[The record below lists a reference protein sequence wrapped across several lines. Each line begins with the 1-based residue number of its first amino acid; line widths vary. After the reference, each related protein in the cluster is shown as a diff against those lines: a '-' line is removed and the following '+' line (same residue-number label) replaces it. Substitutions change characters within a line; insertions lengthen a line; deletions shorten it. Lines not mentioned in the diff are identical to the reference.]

1 MFVRQ
6 VGDKMQTDLLNI
18 FFEESE
24 EHLQSLNENV
34 LILEQNPADMG
45 VIGEIFRS
53 AHTFKGMSASMEFTE
68 MADLTHKMENVLDE
82 IRHGNIVVNANI
94 IDVIFECIDNL
105 EKMVADVQ
113 QGGMGNID
121 AASTKQKLEALL
133 NGNVEVSADYVENN
147 RISNKNVVSHE
158 VYITVEQQAIL
169 KAVRAVMCIEALQN
183 LGDIQKTVPSI
194 EEIEAD
200 AFGFEFTVFMNTDRS
215 VEELKQVVLHV
226 SEIDKVE
233 VKQGES
239 SQEVVSP
246 EVVVQEFVQVEETVQ
261 PAIVTQME
269 TPIEAVVQPA
279 MVTQMETPIE
289 EVAQPASATSAK
301 STTKTKNAKVENR
314 SIRVQLEKIERLMNM
329 FEESVIERGRI
340 DELAQTIQNKELIE
354 HLNRLGDISKDI
366 QNVLLNMRMVPIET
380 VFNRFPRMVRM
391 LAKDLGKKI
400 DLQIT
405 GEDTEVDKIV
415 IDEIGDPLVHLI
427 RNAIDHGIETVEQ
440 RRDAGKN
447 ETGTIK
453 LEAFHSGNHV
463 VIQITDDGNGIY
475 KGKVLEKAIKNGV
488 VTEAEAN
495 KLTDREVFD
504 LIFQPG
510 FSTAEV
516 VSDLS
521 GRGVGLDVVKHTI
534 HSLGGH
540 LIIDSEEGKGST
552 FRIELPLTL
561 SIIQSMLVQT
571 NDKRYALP
579 LGSIVEAI
587 RIKREDIQ
595 SLQGKDVL
603 NYRDQIIEVKHLS
616 TVFGEKTVDEAFES
630 YDSQMVPVLIVRNTH
645 RSYGLIVNTIIGQ
658 REIVLKSLGD
668 FFAESSNYFSGATIL
683 GDGRV
688 VLILNPE
695 GL

>member
-1 MFVRQ
+1 
-6 VGDKMQTDLLNI
+6 MQTDLLNI
-18 FFEESE
+18 FFEEAE

-34 LILEQNPADMG
+34 LNLEQNPADMG
-45 VIGEIFRS
+45 VVGEIFRS
-53 AHTFKGMSASMEFTE
+53 AHTFKGMSASMEFAE

-82 IRHGNIVVNANI
+82 IRHGNMMVNANI

-105 EKMVADVQ
+105 EKMVTDVQ

-121 AASTKQKLEALL
+121 VVSTKHKLEALL
-133 NGNVEVSADYVENN
+133 NGNVEVSMEQVEQSSINN
-147 RISNKNVVSHE
+147 DDTVSHE

-169 KAVRAVMCIEALQN
+169 KAVRAIMCIEALQN
-183 LGDIQKTVPSI
+183 VGDIQKTVPSI

-200 AFGFEFTVFMNTDRS
+200 AFGFEFTVYMDTDRS

-226 SEIDKVE
+226 SEIEKVE
-233 VKQGES
+233 VKQGI
-239 SQEVVSP
+239 
-246 EVVVQEFVQVEETVQ
+246 VQSI
-261 PAIVTQME
+261 AATQLDPSLE
-269 TPIEAVVQPA
+269 ARTPTAS
-279 MVTQMETPIE
+279 TTP
-289 EVAQPASATSAK
+289 AK
-301 STTKTKNAKVENR
+301 SNTKTKNAKVENR

-340 DELAQTIQNKELIE
+340 DELAETIQNKELIE

-400 DLQIT
+400 DLQIK

-427 RNAIDHGIETVEQ
+427 RNAIDHGIETVEN

-463 VIQITDDGNGIY
+463 VIQITDDGNGIH

-488 VTEAEAN
+488 VTESEAN

-579 LGSIVEAI
+579 LGNIAEAI
-587 RIKREDIQ
+587 RIKKEDIQ

-603 NYRDQIIEVKHLS
+603 NYRNQIIEVKHLS
-616 TVFGEKTVDEAFES
+616 TVFGEKTVDEAFAS

>member
-1 MFVRQ
+1 M
-6 VGDKMQTDLLNI
+6 KMQTDLLNI

-34 LILEQNPADMG
+34 LTLEQNPTDMD
-45 VIGEIFRS
+45 VVGEIFRS

-82 IRHGNIVVNANI
+82 IRHGNIVVHADI

-121 AASTKQKLEALL
+121 VVATKQKLEALL
-133 NGNVEVSADYVENN
+133 NGNVETSMEHVEQESINN
-147 RISNKNVVSHE
+147 DDAVSHE
-158 VYITVEQQAIL
+158 VHITVEQQAIL
-169 KAVRAVMCIEALQN
+169 KAVRAIMCIEALQN
-183 LGDIQKTVPSI
+183 IGDIQKTVPSI

-215 VEELKQVVLHV
+215 EEEVKQVVLHV
-226 SEIDKVE
+226 SEIEKVV

-239 SQEVVSP
+239 LQEVDSMVATQETTRVEEMIQPS
-246 EVVVQEFVQVEETVQ
+246 VVAQVE
-261 PAIVTQME
+261 A
-269 TPIEAVVQPA
+269 PIETAK
-279 MVTQMETPIE
+279 
-289 EVAQPASATSAK
+289 QPASTTPTK
-301 STTKTKNAKVENR
+301 STAKTKNAKGENR

-340 DELAQTIQNKELIE
+340 DELAQAIQNKELIE

-427 RNAIDHGIETVEQ
+427 RNAIDHGIETVEK

-453 LEAFHSGNHV
+453 LESFHSGNHV
-463 VIQITDDGNGIY
+463 VIQITDDGNGIH

-488 VTEAEAN
+488 VTESEAN

-579 LGSIVEAI
+579 LGNIVEAI

-595 SLQGKDVL
+595 SIQGKDVL

-630 YDSQMVPVLIVRNTH
+630 YESQMVPVLIVRNTH

>member
-1 MFVRQ
+1 
-6 VGDKMQTDLLNI
+6 MQTDLLNI

-34 LILEQNPADMG
+34 LTLEQNPADMD
-45 VIGEIFRS
+45 VVGEIFRS

-82 IRHGNIVVNANI
+82 IRHGNIVVHAEI

-121 AASTKQKLEALL
+121 VITTKQKLEALL
-133 NGNVEVSADYVENN
+133 NGNVETPVEYIEQELINN
-147 RISNKNVVSHE
+147 DDAVSHE
-158 VYITVEQQAIL
+158 VHITVEQQAIL
-169 KAVRAVMCIEALQN
+169 KAVRAIMCIEALQN
-183 LGDIQKTVPSI
+183 VGNVQKTVPSI

-200 AFGFEFTVFMNTDRS
+200 AFGFEFTVFMDTDQS
-215 VEELKQVVLHV
+215 EEELKQVVLHV
-226 SEIDKVE
+226 SEIEKVE
-233 VKQGES
+233 VKQGHTSKEVVS
-239 SQEVVSP
+239 EELATQEVVQ
-246 EVVVQEFVQVEETVQ
+246 EVKQVATQVESTKE
-261 PAIVTQME
+261 ISKK
-269 TPIEAVVQPA
+269 
-279 MVTQMETPIE
+279 
-289 EVAQPASATSAK
+289 PASATSAK
-301 STTKTKNAKVENR
+301 SNAKTKNAKVENR

-340 DELAQTIQNKELIE
+340 DELAQRIQNKELIE

-427 RNAIDHGIETVEQ
+427 RNAIDHGVETVEQ

-463 VIQITDDGNGIY
+463 VIQITDDGNGIH

-488 VTEAEAN
+488 VTESEAN

-571 NDKRYALP
+571 NDKRYAFP
-579 LGSIVEAI
+579 LGNIVEAI

-603 NYRDQIIEVKHLS
+603 NYRNQIIEVKHLS
-616 TVFGEKTVDEAFES
+616 TVFGEKTVDEAFAS
-630 YDSQMVPVLIVRNTH
+630 YDGQMVPVLIVRNTH

>member
-1 MFVRQ
+1 
-6 VGDKMQTDLLNI
+6 MQTDLLNI
-18 FFEESE
+18 FFEEAE

-34 LILEQNPADMG
+34 LNLEQNPADMG
-45 VIGEIFRS
+45 VVGEIFRS
-53 AHTFKGMSASMEFTE
+53 AHTFKGMSASMEFAE

-82 IRHGNIVVNANI
+82 IRHGNMMVNANI

-121 AASTKQKLEALL
+121 VVSTKHKLEALL
-133 NGNVEVSADYVENN
+133 NGNVEASMEQVEQSSINN
-147 RISNKNVVSHE
+147 DDTVSHE

-169 KAVRAVMCIEALQN
+169 KAVRAIMCIEALQN
-183 LGDIQKTVPSI
+183 IGDIQKTVPSI

-200 AFGFEFTVFMNTDRS
+200 AFGFEFTVYMDTDRS

-226 SEIDKVE
+226 SEIEKVE
-233 VKQGES
+233 VKQGNIAE
-239 SQEVVSP
+239 EGI
-246 EVVVQEFVQVEETVQ
+246 VQSI
-261 PAIVTQME
+261 AATQLDPSLE
-269 TPIEAVVQPA
+269 ARTPTAS
-279 MVTQMETPIE
+279 TTP
-289 EVAQPASATSAK
+289 TK

-340 DELAQTIQNKELIE
+340 DELAETIQNKELIE

-400 DLQIT
+400 DLQIK

-427 RNAIDHGIETVEQ
+427 RNAIDHGIETVEN

-463 VIQITDDGNGIY
+463 VIQITDDGNGIH

-488 VTEAEAN
+488 VTESEAN

-579 LGSIVEAI
+579 LGNIAEAI
-587 RIKREDIQ
+587 RIKKEDIQ

-603 NYRDQIIEVKHLS
+603 NYRNQIIEVKHLS
-616 TVFGEKTVDEAFES
+616 TVFGEKTVDEAFAS

>member
-1 MFVRQ
+1 
-6 VGDKMQTDLLNI
+6 MQTDLLNI

-34 LILEQNPADMG
+34 LTLEQNPTDMD
-45 VIGEIFRS
+45 VVGEIFRS

-82 IRHGNIVVNANI
+82 IRHGNIVVNAEI

-121 AASTKQKLEALL
+121 VVATKQKLEALL
-133 NGNVEVSADYVENN
+133 NGNVETPAEYIEQEPINN
-147 RISNKNVVSHE
+147 DDAVSHE
-158 VYITVEQQAIL
+158 VHITVEQQAIL
-169 KAVRAVMCIEALQN
+169 KAVRAIMCIEALQN
-183 LGDIQKTVPSI
+183 VGEIQKTVPSI

-200 AFGFEFTVFMNTDRS
+200 AFGFEFTVFMDTDQS
-215 VEELKQVVLHV
+215 EEELKQVVLHV
-226 SEIDKVE
+226 SEIEKVE
-233 VKQGES
+233 VKQGHTLK
-239 SQEVVSP
+239 EVVSK
-246 EVVVQEFVQVEETVQ
+246 ELGTQEAVQEDIQAATHVESTK
-261 PAIVTQME
+261 
-269 TPIEAVVQPA
+269 
-279 MVTQMETPIE
+279 
-289 EVAQPASATSAK
+289 EVSKQPASATPAK
-301 STTKTKNAKVENR
+301 STAKTKNGKVENR

-340 DELAQTIQNKELIE
+340 DELAQAIQNKELIE

-427 RNAIDHGIETVEQ
+427 RNAIDHGVETVEQ

-463 VIQITDDGNGIY
+463 VIQITDDGNGIH

-488 VTEAEAN
+488 VTESEAN

-571 NDKRYALP
+571 NDKRYAFP
-579 LGSIVEAI
+579 LGNIVEAI

-603 NYRDQIIEVKHLS
+603 NYRNQIIEVKHLS
-616 TVFGEKTVDEAFES
+616 TVFGEKTVDEAFAS
-630 YDSQMVPVLIVRNTH
+630 YDGQMVPVLIVRNTH

>member
-1 MFVRQ
+1 
-6 VGDKMQTDLLNI
+6 MQTDLLNI

-34 LILEQNPADMG
+34 LTLEQNPADMD
-45 VIGEIFRS
+45 VVGEIFRS

-82 IRHGNIVVNANI
+82 IRHGNIVVNAEI

-121 AASTKQKLEALL
+121 VITTKQKLEALL
-133 NGNVEVSADYVENN
+133 NGNVETPVEYIEQELINN
-147 RISNKNVVSHE
+147 DDVVSHE
-158 VYITVEQQAIL
+158 VHITVEQQAIL
-169 KAVRAVMCIEALQN
+169 KAVRAIMCIEALQN
-183 LGDIQKTVPSI
+183 VGNVQKTIPSI

-200 AFGFEFTVFMNTDRS
+200 AFGFEFTVFMDTDQS
-215 VEELKQVVLHV
+215 EEELKQVVLHV
-226 SEIDKVE
+226 SEIEKVE
-233 VKQGES
+233 VKQGHTSKEVVS
-239 SQEVVSP
+239 EELATQEVVQ
-246 EVVVQEFVQVEETVQ
+246 VATQVESTKE
-261 PAIVTQME
+261 ISK
-269 TPIEAVVQPA
+269 
-279 MVTQMETPIE
+279 
-289 EVAQPASATSAK
+289 QPASATSAK
-301 STTKTKNAKVENR
+301 SNAKTKSGKVENR

-340 DELAQTIQNKELIE
+340 DELAQRIQNKELIE

-427 RNAIDHGIETVEQ
+427 RNAIDHGVETVEQ

-463 VIQITDDGNGIY
+463 VIQITDDGNGIH

-488 VTEAEAN
+488 VTESEAN

-571 NDKRYALP
+571 NDKRYAFP
-579 LGSIVEAI
+579 LGNIVEAI

-603 NYRDQIIEVKHLS
+603 NYRNQIIEVKHLS
-616 TVFGEKTVDEAFES
+616 TVFGEKTVDEAFAS
-630 YDSQMVPVLIVRNTH
+630 YDGQMVPVLIVRNTH

>member
-1 MFVRQ
+1 
-6 VGDKMQTDLLNI
+6 MQTDLLNI

-34 LILEQNPADMG
+34 LVLEQNPADMD
-45 VIGEIFRS
+45 VVGEIFRS

-82 IRHGNIVVNANI
+82 IRHGNIVVNADI

-121 AASTKQKLEALL
+121 VASTKQKLEALL
-133 NGNVEVSADYVENN
+133 NGNVETPTEHIEQNHIDTDDA
-147 RISNKNVVSHE
+147 VSHE
-158 VYITVEQQAIL
+158 VHITVEQQAIL
-169 KAVRAVMCIEALQN
+169 KAVRAIMCIEALQN
-183 LGDIQKTVPSI
+183 VGNIQKTAPSI

-200 AFGFEFTVFMNTDRS
+200 AFGFEFTVFMDTDCS
-215 VEELKQVVLHV
+215 IEELKQVVLHV
-226 SEIDKVE
+226 SEIEKVE
-233 VKQGES
+233 VKQGEPIS
-239 SQEVVSP
+239 KEVASKKVVTQEV
-246 EVVVQEFVQVEETVQ
+246 VQVEEKLQ
-261 PAIVTQME
+261 PAVATQVE
-269 TPIEAVVQPA
+269 SPIEATNQPSSA
-279 MVTQMETPIE
+279 MP
-289 EVAQPASATSAK
+289 AK

-427 RNAIDHGIETVEQ
+427 RNAIDHGVETVEK

-463 VIQITDDGNGIY
+463 VIQITDDGNGIN

-488 VTEAEAN
+488 VTEADAN
-495 KLTDREVFD
+495 RLTDREVFD

-579 LGSIVEAI
+579 LGNIVEAI

-603 NYRDQIIEVKHLS
+603 NYRNQIIEVKHLS
-616 TVFGEKTVDEAFES
+616 TVFGEKTVDEAFAS
-630 YDSQMVPVLIVRNTH
+630 YDGQMVPVLIVRNTH

>member
-1 MFVRQ
+1 
-6 VGDKMQTDLLNI
+6 MQTDLLNI
-18 FFEESE
+18 FFEEAE

-34 LILEQNPADMG
+34 LNLEQNPADMG
-45 VIGEIFRS
+45 VVGEIFRS
-53 AHTFKGMSASMEFTE
+53 AHTFKGMSASMEFAE

-82 IRHGNIVVNANI
+82 IRHGNMMVNANI

-105 EKMVADVQ
+105 EKMVTDVQ

-121 AASTKQKLEALL
+121 VVSTKHKLEALL
-133 NGNVEVSADYVENN
+133 NGNVEASMEQVEQSSINN
-147 RISNKNVVSHE
+147 DDTVSHE

-169 KAVRAVMCIEALQN
+169 KAVRAIMCIEALQN
-183 LGDIQKTVPSI
+183 VGDIQKTVPSI

-200 AFGFEFTVFMNTDRS
+200 AFGFEFTVYMDTDRS

-226 SEIDKVE
+226 SEIEKVE
-233 VKQGES
+233 VKQGNMAE
-239 SQEVVSP
+239 EGI
-246 EVVVQEFVQVEETVQ
+246 VQSI
-261 PAIVTQME
+261 AATQLDPSLE
-269 TPIEAVVQPA
+269 ARTPTAS
-279 MVTQMETPIE
+279 TTP
-289 EVAQPASATSAK
+289 AK
-301 STTKTKNAKVENR
+301 SNTKTKNAKVENR

-340 DELAQTIQNKELIE
+340 DELAETIQNKELIE

-400 DLQIT
+400 DLQIK

-427 RNAIDHGIETVEQ
+427 RNAIDHGIETVEK

-463 VIQITDDGNGIY
+463 VIQITDDGNGIH

-488 VTEAEAN
+488 VTESEAN

-579 LGSIVEAI
+579 LGNIAEAI
-587 RIKREDIQ
+587 RIKKEDIQ

-603 NYRDQIIEVKHLS
+603 NYRNQIIEVKHLS
-616 TVFGEKTVDEAFES
+616 TVFGEKTVDEAFAS

>member
-1 MFVRQ
+1 
-6 VGDKMQTDLLNI
+6 MQTDLLNI

-34 LILEQNPADMG
+34 LTLEQNPTDMD
-45 VIGEIFRS
+45 VVGEIFRS

-82 IRHGNIVVNANI
+82 IRHGNIVVNAEI

-121 AASTKQKLEALL
+121 VITTKQKLEALL
-133 NGNVEVSADYVENN
+133 NGNVETPAEYIEQEPINN
-147 RISNKNVVSHE
+147 DAVSHE
-158 VYITVEQQAIL
+158 VHITVEQQAIL
-169 KAVRAVMCIEALQN
+169 KAVRAIMCIEALQN
-183 LGDIQKTVPSI
+183 VGNVQKTVPSI

-200 AFGFEFTVFMNTDRS
+200 AFGFEFTVFMDTDQS
-215 VEELKQVVLHV
+215 EEELKQVVLHV
-226 SEIDKVE
+226 SEIEKVE
-233 VKQGES
+233 VKQGHTLK
-239 SQEVVSP
+239 EVVSKELGTQEAMQEDLQAATHVESTK
-246 EVVVQEFVQVEETVQ
+246 EVSKQS
-261 PAIVTQME
+261 ANA
-269 TPIEAVVQPA
+269 TP
-279 MVTQMETPIE
+279 
-289 EVAQPASATSAK
+289 AK
-301 STTKTKNAKVENR
+301 SAAKTKNGKVENR

-340 DELAQTIQNKELIE
+340 DELAQAIQNKELIE

-427 RNAIDHGIETVEQ
+427 RNAIDHGVETVEQ

-463 VIQITDDGNGIY
+463 VIQITDDGNGIH

-488 VTEAEAN
+488 VTESEAN

-571 NDKRYALP
+571 NDKRYAFP
-579 LGSIVEAI
+579 LGNIVEAI

-603 NYRDQIIEVKHLS
+603 NYRNQIIEVKHLS
-616 TVFGEKTVDEAFES
+616 TVFGEKTVDEAFAS
-630 YDSQMVPVLIVRNTH
+630 YDGQMVPVLIVRNTH

>member
-1 MFVRQ
+1 
-6 VGDKMQTDLLNI
+6 MQTDLLNI

-34 LILEQNPADMG
+34 LVLEQNPADMD
-45 VIGEIFRS
+45 VVGEIFRS

-82 IRHGNIVVNANI
+82 IRHGNIVVNSDI

-121 AASTKQKLEALL
+121 VASTKQKLEALL
-133 NGNVEVSADYVENN
+133 NGNVETPTEHIEQNHIDTDDA
-147 RISNKNVVSHE
+147 VSHE
-158 VYITVEQQAIL
+158 VHITVEQQAIL
-169 KAVRAVMCIEALQN
+169 KAVRAIMCIEALQN
-183 LGDIQKTVPSI
+183 VGNIQKTAPSI

-200 AFGFEFTVFMNTDRS
+200 AFGFEFTVFMDTDCS
-215 VEELKQVVLHV
+215 IEELKQVVLHV
-226 SEIDKVE
+226 SEIEKVE
-233 VKQGES
+233 VKQGEPIS
-239 SQEVVSP
+239 KEVASKKVVTQEVV
-246 EVVVQEFVQVEETVQ
+246 QVEGKLQ
-261 PAIVTQME
+261 PAVATQVE
-269 TPIEAVVQPA
+269 SPIEATNQPSSA
-279 MVTQMETPIE
+279 MP
-289 EVAQPASATSAK
+289 AK

-427 RNAIDHGIETVEQ
+427 RNAIDHGVETVEK

-447 ETGTIK
+447 KTGTIK

-463 VIQITDDGNGIY
+463 VIQITDDGNGIN

-488 VTEAEAN
+488 VTEADAN
-495 KLTDREVFD
+495 RLTDREVFD

-579 LGSIVEAI
+579 LGNIVEAI

-603 NYRDQIIEVKHLS
+603 NYRNQIIEVKHLS
-616 TVFGEKTVDEAFES
+616 TVFGEKTVDEAFAS
-630 YDSQMVPVLIVRNTH
+630 YDGQMVPVLIVRNTH

>member
-1 MFVRQ
+1 
-6 VGDKMQTDLLNI
+6 MQTDLLNI

-34 LILEQNPADMG
+34 LVLEQNPADMD
-45 VIGEIFRS
+45 VVGEIFRS

-68 MADLTHKMENVLDE
+68 MVDLTHKMENVLDE
-82 IRHGNIVVNANI
+82 IRHGNIVVNADI

-121 AASTKQKLEALL
+121 VVSTKQKLEALL
-133 NGNVEVSADYVENN
+133 NGNVETPKEHIEQNHIDNDDA
-147 RISNKNVVSHE
+147 VSHE
-158 VYITVEQQAIL
+158 VHITVEQQAIL
-169 KAVRAVMCIEALQN
+169 KAVRAIMCIEALQN
-183 LGDIQKTVPSI
+183 VGNIQKTAPSI

-200 AFGFEFTVFMNTDRS
+200 AFGFEFTVFMDTDCS
-215 VEELKQVVLHV
+215 IEELKQVVLHV
-226 SEIDKVE
+226 SEIEKVE
-233 VKQGES
+233 VKQGEPIS
-239 SQEVVSP
+239 KEVASKKVVTQEV
-246 EVVVQEFVQVEETVQ
+246 VQVEEKLQ
-261 PAIVTQME
+261 PAVVTQVKS
-269 TPIEAVVQPA
+269 PIEATNQPSST
-279 MVTQMETPIE
+279 MP
-289 EVAQPASATSAK
+289 AK

-340 DELAQTIQNKELIE
+340 DELAQIIQNKELIE

-427 RNAIDHGIETVEQ
+427 RNAIDHGVETVEK

-463 VIQITDDGNGIY
+463 VIQITDDGNGIN

-488 VTEAEAN
+488 VTEADAN
-495 KLTDREVFD
+495 RLTDREVFD

-579 LGSIVEAI
+579 LGNIVEAI

-603 NYRDQIIEVKHLS
+603 NYRNQIIEVKHLS
-616 TVFGEKTVDEAFES
+616 TVFGEKTVDEAFAS
-630 YDSQMVPVLIVRNTH
+630 YDGQMVPVLIVRNTH